1 MNHFKNIDKIRP
13 ETLLS
18 MFYQEL
24 NNSSDFRFL
33 GGVQPFLISY
43 KSRNFFIYIKNISS
57 AYFSDRDRT
66 TRAQL
71 PIKSEFNKIKESEF
85 PFVFLGYDG
94 INDVY
99 VCWNYHV
106 VKKRLNEGKS
116 VSFYSRS
123 FFQTE
128 VKETGFLRKELKN
141 GDTPVL
147 FKRKNIIEFF
157 DKIDTFFDEVIEFEI
172 PFSHNSNKDKF
183 VLFLKKEKKLS
194 QKSIQN
200 YVQALDGRIKLLI
213 QSYLISSFTSI
224 FKIIKIDD
232 LMEIKHRLFEVSAFI
247 DLNNK
252 GKKMY
257 SCALNNYILYANH
270 LANNTSVKL
279 TPVIKHGVKV
289 KKVGEKSKNL
299 KLTKITDP
307 DLLNRIKP
315 HIFSNRLLSA
325 AQIVGQF
332 YQNDYPKM
340 TLSDWLTILKDIK
353 Y

>member
-1 MNHFKNIDKIRP
+1 M
-13 ETLLS
+13 
-18 MFYQEL
+18 
-24 NNSSDFRFL
+24 
-33 GGVQPFLISY
+33 
-43 KSRNFFIYIKNISS
+43 
-57 AYFSDRDRT
+57 
-66 TRAQL
+66 
-71 PIKSEFNKIKESEF
+71 
-85 PFVFLGYDG
+85 
-94 INDVY
+94 
-99 VCWNYHV
+99 
-106 VKKRLNEGKS
+106 
-116 VSFYSRS
+116 
-123 FFQTE
+123 
-128 VKETGFLRKELKN
+128 
-141 GDTPVL
+141 
-147 FKRKNIIEFF
+147 
-157 DKIDTFFDEVIEFEI
+157 
-172 PFSHNSNKDKF
+172 
-183 VLFLKKEKKLS
+183 
-194 QKSIQN
+194 
-200 YVQALDGRIKLLI
+200 QALDGRIKLLI

-232 LMEIKHRLFEVSAFI
+232 LIEINHRLFKVPEFI

-279 TPVIKHGVKV
+279 KPVIKHEVKV
-289 KKVGEKSKNL
+289 KKVGEKSKSL